1 MAINQNGENA
11 KAVDEF
17 VSKLSAESKMLIVLK
32 SQLYDGRWEHMVDD
46 LKNRL
51 TGKPYIFKLANRIND
66 DVQRIEEIQ
75 TFENEYD
82 VDLAE
87 YVEL

>member
-1 MAINQNGENA
+1 MMQNDENDKAIDQ
-11 KAVDEF
+11 F
-17 VSKLSAESKMLIVLK
+17 VTKLSAESKMLIVLK
-32 SQLYDGRWEHMVDD
+32 AQLYDGKWEYMIDD

-75 TFENEYD
+75 NFENEYE
-82 VDLAE
+82 VDLAN

>member
-1 MAINQNGENA
+1 MKQYDEND

-17 VSKLSAESKMLIVLK
+17 VAKLSPESKMLIVLK
-32 SQLYDGRWEHMVDD
+32 DQLYDRHWEYMIDD

-75 TFENEYD
+75 NFENEYD
-82 VDLAE
+82 VDLAD